1 MVQVLNMGAMKV
13 LVYEFI
19 TELSYPVSPTLTLA
33 ILHLVSNLII
43 SALKVISDVK
53 GDNKFIVANVI

>member
-1 MVQVLNMGAMKV
+1 MGAMKV

-43 SALKVISDVK
+43 QVLTLISDVF
-53 GDNKFIVANVI
+53 GDTTHIVANIV